1 MKSDATPTRYTSN
14 GLEFSDGTE
23 LSADLIVFTTGF
35 MGDLREG
42 IARIVGEEIGDQL
55 EDYWLVDQEGE
66 LLGAFKPSG
75 RLYCPCL
82 SCRRH
87 AELPPQIRRCG
98 TWVAPWRRH
107 ATCRALWLC
116 RFKQISSELLLKYI
130 GRRHLGIE

>member
-14 GLEFSDGTE
+14 GLKFSDGTE

-82 SCRRH
+82 PYRRH
-87 AELPPQIRRCG
+87 AELLHRSGAVVHGWLRGAGTVHVALCG
-98 TWVAPWRRH
+98 SAG
-107 ATCRALWLC
+107 
-116 RFKQISSELLLKYI
+116 SS
-130 GRRHLGIE
+130 RSHRDSS